1 MGSTKKIP
9 VYSIRSLQPEALQR
23 SDFLAAPFALYLEQH
38 YEHLHRPHR
47 HSFYHMVLFTSG
59 KGTHTVDFSRFEVQ
73 PFQVYC
79 MTPGQVHSWH
89 FTSAVTG
96 YVVNFSEHFFRDFLL
111 NPYYPERFSFF
122 SGVVD
127 ECVFRLPEALHTRI
141 VRLLEDVIRYA
152 GGEAP
157 QQDMVRVWLLEV
169 FLLME
174 NGLTRRS
181 TKAIPEQKKVLLQ
194 HLRRLIDSNYKLMRL
209 PKEYADLLYVTP
221 NHLNALCRDLLGMTA
236 GELIRN
242 RVLLEAKRLLTNVNM
257 TVAEIAYELDFQDN
271 SYFNRFF
278 KKYEGITPDAFRNN
292 FLK

>member
-9 VYSIRSLQPEALQR
+9 VYSIQSLQQEPLQR
-23 SDFLAAPFALYLEQH
+23 SDFQIEPFAAYLEKH

-59 KGTHTVDFSRFEVQ
+59 RGTHTVDFNRYEVQ

-89 FTSAVTG
+89 FTTVITG
-96 YVVNFSEHFFRDFLL
+96 YVINFSDHFFRDFLL
-111 NPYYPERFSFF
+111 NPYYLERFPFF
-122 SGVVD
+122 SGMGD
-127 ECVFRLPEALHTRI
+127 HSVFQLPGILHKKITGLMEELLIETAEGEPDRI
-141 VRLLEDVIRYA
+141 RVLLLE
-152 GGEAP
+152 
-157 QQDMVRVWLLEV
+157 L
-169 FLLME
+169 FLLMSRDVAGKK
-174 NGLTRRS
+174 NQ
-181 TKAIPEQKKVLLQ
+181 AIPEQKKVLLQ
-194 HLRRLIDSNYKLMRL
+194 HLRRLIDANYKLMRL
-209 PKEYADLLYVTP
+209 PKEYADLLYITP
-221 NHLNALCRDLLGMTA
+221 NHLNALCQDLLGVTA

-257 TVAEIAYELDFQDN
+257 TVAEIAYELNFQDN

-278 KKYEGITPDAFRNN
+278 KKYEGITPDTFRNR